1 MASLHN
7 LIFMRISHYGIVN
20 CYYYNSVYIWMSI
33 RSGSID
39 RSKRIKEKSDMM
51 SRLRS

>member
-7 LIFMRISHYGIVN
+7 LIFMRMSYYGIVN

-33 RSGSID
+33 RS
-39 RSKRIKEKSDMM
+39 
-51 SRLRS
+51 